1 MILASKI
8 LLILNKGMP
17 KNTFH
22 KSERLSSLI
31 AIDRLFNGGSR
42 SFSAFPIRI
51 VYRLE
56 EMKNTDTSNV
66 EILVT
71 VSKRHFHHAVQ
82 RNRVKRQIREAY
94 RANRTALKEA
104 IVAAQKRILIAFI
117 WQDDKL
123 WESQEINERVQKLLD
138 RVAEKINRTNDSETV
153 E

>member
-1 MILASKI
+1 
-8 LLILNKGMP
+8 MP

-56 EMKNTDTSNV
+56 DKKETDFSNIEV
-66 EILVT
+66 LIT

-94 RANRTALKEA
+94 RANRGPLKEA
-104 IVAAQKRILIAFI
+104 ISLAQKKILVAFI
-117 WQDDKL
+117 WQDNKL
-123 WESQEINERVQKLLD
+123 WDSQDVNDRVQRLLF
-138 RVAEKINRTNDSETV
+138 RVTEKISRSNDAETI
-153 E
+153 

>member
-1 MILASKI
+1 MSK
-8 LLILNKGMP
+8 

-22 KSERLSSLI
+22 KCERLCSLI

-56 EMKNTDTSNV
+56 EKAPEKPSEV
-66 EILVT
+66 QVLIT
-71 VSKRHFHHAVQ
+71 VSKRHFHHAVD

-94 RANRTALKEA
+94 RIEKELLIQA
-104 IVAAQKRILIAFI
+104 VGPLQKSMLVSFI

-123 WESQEINERVQKLLD
+123 WDTNDVHQRVQRLIT
-138 RVAEKINRTNDSETV
+138 RVVEKISHGTNPETT

>member
-1 MILASKI
+1 
-8 LLILNKGMP
+8 MP

-22 KSERLSSLI
+22 KSERLNSVI

-56 EMKNTDTSNV
+56 DLKSTDTSNIEV
-66 EILVT
+66 LVT

-94 RANRTALKEA
+94 RAYRNPLKEA
-104 IVAAQKRILIAFI
+104 ITLAQKKILVAFI

-123 WESQEINERVQKLLD
+123 WDSRDINERIEKLLC
-138 RVAEKINRTNDSETV
+138 RVTEKISHTNDSETT